1 MIQRLSAGQYAAI
14 ITELATPLAASL
26 QMEIWGVEVSLSGRP
41 LMRVFVEN
49 ILKPD
54 PAEEDAPFAEGGVD
68 VEACAHL
75 SRLLGLALD
84 VEADS
89 LPESYILEVSSP
101 GLERPFFSLA
111 QMPPYIG
118 QEIYCTLLE
127 SPPPFEDRRKF
138 SGILHAVEGN
148 TLTLALKEA
157 IPGQESVYLPIAW
170 ENIRKA
176 HLVHHF
182 PDTSKPVSPSRGKKK
197 ATHSTPV

>member
-26 QMEIWGVEVSLSGRP
+26 QLEIWGVEVSLSGRP
-41 LMRVFVEN
+41 LIRVFVEN
-49 ILKPD
+49 ILKPE
-54 PAEEDAPFAEGGVD
+54 PAEGDAPFVEGGVD

-84 VEADS
+84 VEAES

-101 GLERPFFSLA
+101 GLERLFFSLA
-111 QMPPYIG
+111 QVTPYIG

-127 SPPPFEDRRKF
+127 SPPQYEDRRKF
-138 SGILHAVEGN
+138 SGMLQAVDGS
-148 TLTLALKEA
+148 TLTLALKEVA
-157 IPGQESVYLPIAW
+157 PGQDTLLPIAW

-197 ATHSTPV
+197 SN